1 MFLILEKSEVCDL
14 IKNILKKEFILI
26 KETSYYLYTFRNYL
40 TNFFVLLRR
49 QIYVLDAFWFL
60 IKSLNEEL
68 LWQAKRY
75 AIISH
80 LLYKYHAPVF
90 VPSYKYTVEQLL
102 FQIDSI
108 NYIHINA
115 QYEDIFIYKNP
126 FKCIFQFVRFKH
138 NVLFKWYE
146 YLKKENICTLD
157 AVLIYCFVSYLIVF
171 DLQDS
176 TESFGQV
183 KTMVLCLFKPLTW
196 FW

>member
-26 KETSYYLYTFRNYL
+26 KETSDYLYTFRNYL